1 MVQIKIK
8 KIFKVK
14 GIKRLFVAYGIL
26 NLLISNIVL
35 QIALFLIP
43 TLFATVL
50 SQLVNLFIGYYLYGK
65 KVFKLNELNN
75 LIFKKYLSISI
86 IAWILNYFVIEFF
99 FNYGINKNLTA
110 ILIIPILVYF
120 SFLSQKYYV
129 FRR

>member
-35 QIALFLIP
+35 QSALFLIP

-75 LIFKKYLSISI
+75 LIFKKYLSSSI